1 MEVNKEADENQE
13 QQGADTASLP
23 STTTAATADMKP
35 ARKTDDSESEGVAE
49 IATAEIETDIPTT
62 SDAKDPPSLT
72 APPQVVNAL
81 SAPTEPQQGANSV
94 VAECPVVVPAAPA
107 EVPAT
112 QTKSP
117 DEKKSLVSLKPK
129 RPLSAYNFFFQEER
143 SRLLG
148 VPPCTEDEKKRRK
161 HRKSHGKIAF
171 TDLAR
176 HIGQKW
182 KELAPEDKTEY
193 EKRQQEDRR
202 RYHRELTLFD
212 KMIKEIHGT
221 VAETDGG
228 VPKEKKTKTSED
240 GEKKLPSRPNAAEG
254 VATILG
260 PYSNNAAPNYD
271 QQMAMLLNMHKPHQQ
286 MAPQLHPQM
295 PFFPPGPNGSAPDPA
310 TASALLQLQQRQ
322 AMDSHQYQR
331 ATINAM
337 YDSLFRNTAQG
348 ANPGLGS
355 MLFMNGL
362 LPPPTP
368 QGGEVDNRSMMLNG
382 MQNFGNFSSF
392 PPNPP
397 TNAGNPNFGVRPS
410 AAGLPDAS
418 HQPPYSLT
426 NTNALNDRAAP
437 SRQQQERNFLAFQQ
451 QLQQAQQK
459 SGVPNSTG
467 IPLGAASQNSTARF
481 DGGLSS
487 TPTNHPL
494 MSSSLNGVGNVVP
507 MPGEDFAA
515 SMNRQHQER
524 QQQIM
529 ALQQLQQQSQFARAP
544 PDASRE
550 V

>member
-1 MEVNKEADENQE
+1 MEADESQE
-13 QQGADTASLP
+13 QQEAATASLP
-23 STTTAATADMKP
+23 STTTSAATADMK
-35 ARKTDDSESEGVAE
+35 AACKTDGDSESEAVTE
-49 IATAEIETDIPTT
+49 IATAEIETDVPTP

-72 APPQVVNAL
+72 APTQVVNAL

-94 VAECPVVVPAAPA
+94 VTECPLEVPAVPA
-107 EVPAT
+107 EAPAT
-112 QTKSP
+112 QTSP

-193 EKRQQEDRR
+193 EKKQQEDRR

-228 VPKEKKTKTSED
+228 VPKEKKSKTSED
-240 GEKKLPSRPNAAEG
+240 GEKKLPSRPSAAEG
-254 VATILG
+254 DATLLR
-260 PYSNNAAPNYD
+260 PNSNNAAPNYD
-271 QQMAMLLNMHKPHQQ
+271 QQMAMLLNMHKPQQ
-286 MAPQLHPQM
+286 LMAPQLHPQM
-295 PFFPPGPNGSAPDPA
+295 PFFPPGPNASAPDPT

-337 YDSLFRNTAQG
+337 YDSLFRNNAQV

-368 QGGEVDNRSMMLNG
+368 QGGVVDNRSMMLNR
-382 MQNFGNFSSF
+382 MQSFGNFPSF
-392 PPNPP
+392 PANPP
-397 TNAGNPNFGVRPS
+397 TNAGNPHVGARPS
-410 AAGLPDAS
+410 AVGFPDAG
-418 HQPPYSLT
+418 HQPPYSLP

-459 SGVPNSTG
+459 SSVPNSTG
-467 IPLGAASQNSTARF
+467 MPLSAASQNLTARF

-487 TPTNHPL
+487 APTNHPL
-494 MSSSLNGVGNVVP
+494 MSSSLNGVGKGAP
-507 MPGEDFAA
+507 IPGEDFAA

-544 PDASRE
+544 PDASR
-550 V
+550 